1 MLNQLIV
8 SFRRI
13 FVNVGALPF
22 LLTLLVIFFSTQNP
36 RFLSETNILNISQQG
51 IYLVLIALAQMMV
64 LVSGGFDLS
73 VGANVALTSI
83 GSATIMA
90 SVFQALPDQATLAI
104 LAGFGAA
111 IAIGICCGMANGIG
125 VSYLNVN
132 PFIVTLATA
141 SVFQGLTLLISAGQE
156 VSGLPK
162 AFVHQIGSG
171 FIFEIPISVALS
183 VPVIVI
189 LYLLMAWS
197 RYGRYVYAIGSNPK
211 AALVAGVRIPVTL
224 FVTYVICGSVTAYSS
239 FLLTARVSAGEPV
252 LGAEFPL
259 QSITAAI
266 IGGCSLR
273 GGQGGVGGA
282 IVGAIFVTVLANGM
296 DLMRL
301 GSNHQMIIL
310 GFVLVL
316 AVLIDRERAKLG
328 YVSLSAKVREL
339 SPAGGRKQVSE
350 GTQTSEVQYVECQ
363 K

>member
-1 MLNQLIV
+1 MLDRLIAL
-8 SFRRI
+8 FRRMFI
-13 FVNVGALPF
+13 SVGALPF
-22 LLTLLVIFFSTQNP
+22 LLILLIIFFATQNP
-36 RFLSETNILNISQQG
+36 RFLSEVNILNIAQQG
-51 IYLVLIALAQMMV
+51 IYLLLISLAQMMV

-90 SVFQALPDQATLAI
+90 GVFGASPDQATLAI
-104 LAGFGAA
+104 VAGFAAA
-111 IAIGICCGMANGIG
+111 IAIGIGCGLANGIG

-141 SVFQGLTLLISAGQE
+141 SVFQGLTLLISQGQE
-156 VSGLPK
+156 VSGLPRL
-162 AFVHQIGSG
+162 FVHQIGSG
-171 FIFEIPISVALS
+171 LILDIPIAVLLS
-183 VPVIVI
+183 LPVIVA

-211 AALVAGVRIPVTL
+211 AALVAGVRIPLTL
-224 FVTYVICGSVTAYSS
+224 LITYVICGVVTAYSS
-239 FLLTARVSAGEPV
+239 FLLTARVSAGEPL

-266 IGGCSLR
+266 LGGCSLR

-301 GSNHQMIIL
+301 GSNHQLIIL
-310 GFVLVL
+310 GFVLVI
-316 AVLIDRERAKLG
+316 AVLLDRERTKLG
-328 YVSLSAKVREL
+328 YASMAANVRKVPATRGVQ
-339 SPAGGRKQVSE
+339 SPDRPNAHAIDR
-350 GTQTSEVQYVECQ
+350 
-363 K
+363 